1 MDIKQIWNQT
11 LLGLTPKLSQIT
23 MDVWIKT
30 LVPVAISND
39 KLILLA
45 PLENCKNVVKM
56 QYSSLI
62 EQIVSEVSPFISGI
76 EVICESDASALDNL
90 QNITTTL
97 SDNTSVSDNSLTETE
112 QPFEERYTFD
122 NFVVG
127 DSNQI
132 AVAAAKAVA
141 DNPGKQINP
150 LFIYGG
156 VGLGKTHIMHAI
168 GNYIKSNNP
177 DVNIIYSTTEKFTN
191 DYIDSIAKSK
201 NTDLTRQF
209 REKYRNVDVLMLD
222 DIQFISGKFGIQ
234 EVLFHTFN
242 DLYQTS
248 RQIIFTSDRHPKD
261 LDNLED
267 RLKSRFQSGLTVD
280 ISNPGLETRIAIL
293 QRKAYQYKY
302 NISKDVINYIAEK
315 ISTNIRELEGALSKV
330 MFFCSLNGTSADN
343 IDIVNKALKDEI
355 DNKVGPITVDYI
367 VKCVC
372 SYFNVDIKD
381 VIGKKKT
388 KNIVEPRQIAVY
400 LIADMMSIPLLA
412 IGDYLGGR
420 DHSTMIHARNKIE
433 ALVASDMKYRT
444 YIKDIKD
451 LIANSK

>member
-11 LLGLTPKLSQIT
+11 IIGLTPKLSQIT

-30 LVPVAISND
+30 LSPIAISND

-45 PLENCKNVVKM
+45 PLENCKNVIKM
-56 QYSSLI
+56 QYTSLI
-62 EQIVSEVSPFISGI
+62 EQTLSEISPFLIGI
-76 EVICESDASALDNL
+76 EVICESDANLNSSL
-90 QNITTTL
+90 QNITTTITENIMDGEDTL
-97 SDNTSVSDNSLTETE
+97 TVSEHL
-112 QPFEERYTFD
+112 FEERYTFD

-127 DSNQI
+127 ESNQI

-168 GNYIKSNNP
+168 GNFIKTNNP
-177 DVNIIYSTTEKFTN
+177 DSNIIYSTTEKFTN
-191 DYIDSIAKSK
+191 DYIDSIAKIK

-242 DLYQTS
+242 DLYQTC
-248 RQIIFTSDRHPKD
+248 RQIIFTSDRHPKE

-280 ISNPGLETRIAIL
+280 ISNPDLETRIAIL

-302 NISKDVINYIAEK
+302 NISKTVINYIAEK

-330 MFFCSLNGTSADN
+330 MFFCSLNGASADN
-343 IDIVNKALKDEI
+343 VDIVNKALKDEI
-355 DNKVGPITVDYI
+355 DNKVGPITIDYI

-400 LIADMMSIPLLA
+400 LVADMISIPLIA

-420 DHSTMIHARNKIE
+420 DHSTMIHARNKID
-433 ALVASDMKYRT
+433 ALVVSDMKYRT

-451 LIANSK
+451 IIANSK